1 MECCSTREF
10 FFCHHSTF
18 HFVRHLMIVL
28 FSIIMFLRV
37 SNPYSSSTLK
47 RNVSS
52 KIQHHHNVGDVL
64 CYIFI
69 LSIVKCSKFGMW
81 ESWCSF
87 FCVGIFLWIV
97 RRKNIF
103 NTLLVRSVNF
113 MISRAIEIISYGSS
127 REFFSLLSNGYWS
140 LFKQT
145 QCIYHLY
152 RLFSRLLV

>member
-1 MECCSTREF
+1 MLFHSWI
-10 FFCHHSTF
+10 FFCHRSTF

-87 FCVGIFLWIV
+87 FLRWDIFMKRSEKKYLQYTFGRERKLYDFSCHWNYIV
-97 RRKNIF
+97 WKLARIF
-103 NTLLVRSVNF
+103 F
-113 MISRAIEIISYGSS
+113 
-127 REFFSLLSNGYWS
+127 LLSNGYWS